1 MKKFIFT
8 LLLLIVFITVTAC
21 GNQTSNENEPKSE
34 DSSQVEEESVKE
46 DTQGSEE
53 IKNDEQT
60 EEEAKEI
67 IMDKADEVLK
77 LLKEKNAKELT
88 NYVHPEKGV
97 LFSPYLFVDKEAVTF
112 DKEKVKELY
121 EDVET
126 YTWGTQDGSGEP
138 IELTPSEYYSKFI
151 YDSKYDQADE
161 IVFDRK
167 EARGNTIRNITEVFP
182 DSHSVEYY
190 VKGTEENGNMDW
202 KALNLVF
209 EKDAEGEWKLVAIV
223 HDQWTI

>member
-1 MKKFIFT
+1 M
-8 LLLLIVFITVTAC
+8 
-21 GNQTSNENEPKSE
+21 N
-34 DSSQVEEESVKE
+34 
-46 DTQGSEE
+46 
-53 IKNDEQT
+53 
-60 EEEAKEI
+60 
-67 IMDKADEVLK
+67 KADEVLE
-77 LLKEKNAKELT
+77 LLKEKNAQELA

-97 LFSPYLFVDKEAVTF
+97 LFSPYSFVDKDAVTF
-112 DKEKVKELY
+112 DIEKVEGFF
-121 EDVET
+121 EDAET

-138 IELTPSEYYSKFI
+138 IELTTSEYYSKFI

-161 IVFDRK
+161 IEFDRK
-167 EARGNTIRNITEVFP
+167 EARGNTVRNITEVFP

>member
-1 MKKFIFT
+1 MKKNIFT
-8 LLLLIVFITVTAC
+8 LLLLTVFITVTAC

-34 DSSQVEEESVKE
+34 VEDEANKE
-46 DTQGSEE
+46 DTSSSEE
-53 IKNDEQT
+53 VENDEQT

-67 IMDKADEVLK
+67 IMEKADEVLK
-77 LLKEKNAKELT
+77 LLKEKNAIELA

-97 LFSPYLFVDKEAVTF
+97 LFSPYSFVDKDAVTF
-112 DKEKVKELY
+112 DIEKVEGFF
-121 EDVET
+121 EGAET

-138 IELTPSEYYSKFI
+138 IKLTSSDYYSKFI
-151 YDSKYDQADE
+151 YDSKYDHADE
-161 IVFDRK
+161 IEFDRK
-167 EARGNTIRNITEVFP
+167 EARGNTIRNIAEVFP
-182 DSHSVEYY
+182 NSHSVEYY

>member
-1 MKKFIFT
+1 MKKSIFT

-34 DSSQVEEESVKE
+34 DSNQVEDEANKE
-46 DTQGSEE
+46 DPSGSEE
-53 IKNDEQT
+53 VKNDGQT

-67 IMDKADEVLK
+67 IMEKADEVLK
-77 LLKEKNAKELT
+77 LLKEKNANELA

-97 LFSPYLFVDKEAVTF
+97 LFSPYSFVDKDAVTF
-112 DKEKVKELY
+112 DKDKVKGLF

-126 YTWGTQDGSGEP
+126 YTWGSQDGSGEP
-138 IELTPSEYYSKFI
+138 IELTPSEYYSKYI
-151 YDSKYDQADE
+151 YDSKYDQTDE
-161 IVFDRK
+161 IEFDRK
-167 EARGNTIRNITEVFP
+167 EARGNTVRNIAEVFP
-182 DSHSVEYY
+182 NSHSVEYY

>member
-1 MKKFIFT
+1 MKKIIFT
-8 LLLLIVFITVTAC
+8 LLLLTVFITVTAC

-34 DSSQVEEESVKE
+34 DSNQVEDEANKE
-46 DTQGSEE
+46 DTSSSEE
-53 IKNDEQT
+53 VENDEQT

-67 IMDKADEVLK
+67 IMEKADEVLK
-77 LLKEKNAKELT
+77 LLKEKNAKELA
-88 NYVHPEKGV
+88 NYVHFEKGV
-97 LFSPYLFVDKEAVTF
+97 LFSPYSFVDKEAVTF
-112 DKEKVKELY
+112 DIEKVEGFF
-121 EDVET
+121 EDAET

-138 IELTPSEYYSKFI
+138 IKLTSSDYYSKFI

-161 IVFDRK
+161 IEFDRK
-167 EARGNTIRNITEVFP
+167 EARGNTIRNIAEVFP
-182 DSHSVEYY
+182 NSHSVEYY